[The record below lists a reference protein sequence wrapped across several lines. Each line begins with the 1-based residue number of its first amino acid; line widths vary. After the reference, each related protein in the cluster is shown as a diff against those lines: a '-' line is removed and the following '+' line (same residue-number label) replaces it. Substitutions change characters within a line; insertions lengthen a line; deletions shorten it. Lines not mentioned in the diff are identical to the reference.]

1 MIGNITKGKAFRPLA
16 NYLFED
22 GRGEIV
28 AGVMAGRTPRE
39 LAAEF
44 APFRRLN
51 PKLGRAV
58 AHFSLSLSPDDPPM
72 TADTWKAI
80 AEFFMAE
87 MGWGADAGAPWCAIV
102 HRDTDHQHLHL
113 MACRIDQHGKTISD
127 ANDFRRAEA
136 AIRRIEQEFGL
147 VAVDSP
153 KPRKAK
159 PAPAAAA
166 EPTTTKA
173 QQEEPPMTDPAA
185 QPNPFDPASPHGDTW
200 PQPFEP
206 GRDLAE
212 IAIAEMHGMAV
223 PSASVADPLTDKKRR
238 SVRRCTAEDNYS
250 AALLALF
257 GSELAHVFKHDRGAV
272 LYFARPEAGRL
283 ADKGDQITALSGMSE
298 AAAARRIVAL
308 AAAPGRGW
316 KSITFTGSANFVE
329 LAMREALAHRLTVH
343 AKGMQQ
349 AAILARLMAETQGGM
364 GANAGPGPGP
374 ASVPADPILAP
385 LAELDGLDHPAPRQS
400 APHEHPETSPKTPI
414 RPAPEAP
421 PPAPQPTP
429 APQPP
434 RPTTPVVGVAPMF
447 LNLRERLQD
456 KRNRQAS
463 APDKGPGAPPTPPT
477 RPGAPG
483 RGL

>member
-28 AGVMAGRTPRE
+28 AGTMAGRTPRE

-44 APFRRLN
+44 AQFRRLN

-58 AHFSLSLSPDDPPM
+58 AHFSLSLSPEDPPM

-136 AIRRIEQEFGL
+136 AIRRIEQLFGL
-147 VAVDSP
+147 TVVASP
-153 KPRKAK
+153 KPKKAR
-159 PAPAAAA
+159 PATADAARPA
-166 EPTTTKA
+166 ETTTTP
-173 QQEEPPMTDPAA
+173 QEEPPMTDPTA
-185 QPNPFDPASPHGDTW
+185 QPHPFDPASPQAATW

-212 IAIAEMHGMAV
+212 IATADMHGMSV
-223 PSASVADPLTDKKRR
+223 PSASVADVLTDKKRR
-238 SVRRCTAEDNYS
+238 GLRRCTAEDNYS

-257 GSELAHVFKHDRGAV
+257 GDELAHVFKHERGAV
-272 LYFARPEAGRL
+272 LYFARPDAGRL
-283 ADKGDQITALSGMSE
+283 SDKGDQITALSGMTE

-308 AAAPGRGW
+308 ATAPGRGW
-316 KSITFTGSANFVE
+316 KSITFTGSAVFVE

-343 AKGMQQ
+343 AKGAEQ
-349 AAILARLMAETQGGM
+349 AAILARLMAESQGAM
-364 GANAGPGPGP
+364 GANAGPEP
-374 ASVPADPILAP
+374 ASAPADPILAP
-385 LAELDGLDHPAPRQS
+385 LAELDGLDLNRPRHS
-400 APHEHPETSPKTPI
+400 APHQSPETSPKTPTG
-414 RPAPEAP
+414 PAPEAP
-421 PPAPQPTP
+421 PPAPQSKPV
-429 APQPP
+429 PQPAAP
-434 RPTTPVVGVAPMF
+434 MAPVVGVAPMF

-456 KRNRQAS
+456 RRSRQGS
-463 APDKGPGAPPTPPT
+463 APEKRPAAPSAPPS
-477 RPGAPG
+477 RPGSPG